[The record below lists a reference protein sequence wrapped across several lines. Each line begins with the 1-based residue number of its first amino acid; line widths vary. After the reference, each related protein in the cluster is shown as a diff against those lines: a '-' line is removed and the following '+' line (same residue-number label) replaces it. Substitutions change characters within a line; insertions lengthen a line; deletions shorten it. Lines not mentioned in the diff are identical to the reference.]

1 MPDKAKFALVI
12 NYHDQFNKIKI
23 FIFYMLE
30 IRSDNHYFLK
40 GLLNFFHIQSLSLGM
55 ARKIPTEDYCADTSM
70 YSKLFNALIELI
82 FQFKKPTN
90 SKNLLV
96 QKMNFKA

>member
-1 MPDKAKFALVI
+1 
-12 NYHDQFNKIKI
+12 
-23 FIFYMLE
+23 MLE

-55 ARKIPTEDYCADTSM
+55 ARKIPTEDY
-70 YSKLFNALIELI
+70 SKLFNALIELI

-96 QKMNFKA
+96 QKMNFKAWSYQNNSHHSVNKS